1 VIRREALRERGRRS
15 IAIVLTDARVRDPDG
30 AVPRAARALGA
41 AASTV
46 HVVDT
51 EDGPVRL
58 GLASVLAAAA
68 GGRVHQLA
76 PPPATRRSA
85 A

>member
-1 VIRREALRERGRRS
+1 
-15 IAIVLTDARVRDPDG
+15 
-30 AVPRAARALGA
+30 
-41 AASTV
+41 V

-58 GLASVLAAAA
+58 GLAGALAVAA
-68 GGRVHQLA
+68 GGHVHVLE
-76 PPPATRRSA
+76 PTRSA

>member
-1 VIRREALRERGRRS
+1 
-15 IAIVLTDARVRDPDG
+15 
-30 AVPRAARALGA
+30 
-41 AASTV
+41 V

-58 GLASVLAAAA
+58 GLAGALAAAA
-68 GGRVHQLA
+68 GGRVHPLH
-76 PPPATRRSA
+76 PATTRSA

>member
-1 VIRREALRERGRRS
+1 
-15 IAIVLTDARVRDPDG
+15 VRDPDG

-41 AASTV
+41 AASAV

-58 GLASVLAAAA
+58 GLARVLAAAA

-76 PPPATRRSA
+76 PPPTTRRSA

>member
-1 VIRREALRERGRRS
+1 VRLAAKRLGHA
-15 IAIVLTDARVRDPDG
+15 ADA
-30 AVPRAARALGA
+30 
-41 AASTV
+41 V

-58 GLASVLAAAA
+58 GLAAALATAA
-68 GGRVHQLA
+68 GGRVHTLA
-76 PPPATRRSA
+76 PVSDRRA